1 MSKREDNIQKLMKL
15 RGYDYETAKQIV
27 LDDEAVDKGEP
38 LPWDLTPEQKKVQ
51 KQARQADR
59 EVGKT
64 EKRAKTVK
72 ENPQK
77 AQLIADLA
85 KFLEQNVENVEIL
98 NKERQISFDF
108 GEEKYELTLVQKR
121 KPKKSS

>member
-1 MSKREDNIQKLMKL
+1 MSKREDNIKKLMDL

-51 KQARQADR
+51 KKARQADR
-59 EVGKT
+59 EVGKS
-64 EKRAKTVK
+64 EKKVKTVK

-77 AQLIADLA
+77 AQIIADLA
-85 KFLEQNVENVEIL
+85 KFLEENVENVQIL